1 MAEPNLKAQHIGIVG
16 CSAEGAALCYRTVCA
31 SGAALLGP
39 YGHPEVSLHTPPFS
53 AYVDCLDRADWA
65 GVADL
70 MLASA
75 NKLARIGAD
84 FLICPDNTIHQ
95 ALPLVLPRSPLPWLP
110 IAEVVADEAVRRGF
124 RRLGLTGTRWLVAGP
139 VYADAFA
146 ARGLELVRPTDAE
159 REDVNR
165 IIMEELVRGEFRP
178 ESVAYL
184 QKLIQRMGEDGCDA
198 VVLGCTEIPLII
210 NDANSPLPT
219 LDSTRLLAAA
229 AVRGAIDGASTAPPK
244 ATGREPSAVRAG

>member
-1 MAEPNLKAQHIGIVG
+1 MTEPDLKAQHIGIVG

-95 ALPLVLPRSPLPWLP
+95 FPHLSGQHHPP
-110 IAEVVADEAVRRGF
+110 G
-124 RRLGLTGTRWLVAGP
+124 
-139 VYADAFA
+139 
-146 ARGLELVRPTDAE
+146 
-159 REDVNR
+159 
-165 IIMEELVRGEFRP
+165 
-178 ESVAYL
+178 
-184 QKLIQRMGEDGCDA
+184 
-198 VVLGCTEIPLII
+198 
-210 NDANSPLPT
+210 
-219 LDSTRLLAAA
+219 LAACSA
-229 AVRGAIDGASTAPPK
+229 ALAATLASH
-244 ATGREPSAVRAG
+244 R

>member
-1 MAEPNLKAQHIGIVG
+1 MRSGETTGAISSAAAARRGAVDEATNKIAIVHRPALKRQLVKTFQSGLPDARRRSLKRDLGPLFGWSERSRPPSRPQPRYNSPAVRRLGGPPGRGEKGEGNDRTKPQSAHIGIVG

-39 YGHPEVSLHTPPFS
+39 YGHPEVSLHTPSFS

-84 FLICPDNTIHQ
+84 FLVCPDNTIHQ

-110 IAEVVADEAVRRGF
+110 IADVVADQAVRRG
-124 RRLGLTGTRWLVAGP
+124 
-139 VYADAFA
+139 
-146 ARGLELVRPTDAE
+146 
-159 REDVNR
+159 
-165 IIMEELVRGEFRP
+165 
-178 ESVAYL
+178 
-184 QKLIQRMGEDGCDA
+184 
-198 VVLGCTEIPLII
+198 
-210 NDANSPLPT
+210 
-219 LDSTRLLAAA
+219 
-229 AVRGAIDGASTAPPK
+229 
-244 ATGREPSAVRAG
+244 